1 MENIKLET
9 TGQKHT
15 KTLDTLAID
24 IKKLIANISKGKP
37 AKVSEEQLNRFLTN
51 IKEAFLAWNNPD
63 RKKQGML
70 RMSVL
75 GKPPRQLWFD
85 RFSPKKYLAGDD
97 SLNLKFLYG
106 HLLEH
111 LVLFLA
117 ELAGHKVEDQQK
129 KVEVDGITG
138 HLDSKIDGE
147 VCDVKSASSFSFKK
161 FKSGELL
168 SDDPFGYHAQIAGY
182 EQAEG
187 TSKGAFL
194 VIDKVSGDICLYQPD
209 DLAKP
214 NASHLI
220 KTLKETLEKKE
231 PPEEKCFPLSNT
243 KAGNK
248 ELAIGCQW
256 CQHKFECYKD
266 SNNGKGL
273 RIFKYANKNVYLAEV
288 NKEPNVEEITHK
300 FKEELKTFNK
310 KYA

>member
-15 KTLDTLAID
+15 KTLDTLAVD
-24 IKKLIANISKGKP
+24 IKNLIANISKGKP

-51 IKEAFLAWNNPD
+51 IKDAFLAWNNPD

-117 ELAGHKVEDQQK
+117 ELAGHKIEDQQK

-161 FKSGELL
+161 FKNGEILN
-168 SDDPFGYHAQIAGY
+168 DDPFGYHAQLSGY
-182 EQAEG
+182 EEAEG
-187 TSKGAFL
+187 TKNGGFL
-194 VIDKVSGDICLYQPD
+194 VVDKSSGDICFYKPE

-214 NASHLI
+214 DTRSLI
-220 KTLKETLEKKE
+220 KDLNTKLASDT
-231 PPEEKCFPLSNT
+231 PPERCYELKTEKN
-243 KAGNK
+243 GNK
-248 ELAIGCQW
+248 ILPVGCQF
-256 CQHKFECYKD
+256 CIHKFECYADVNK
-266 SNNGKGL
+266 GKGL
-273 RIFKYANKNVYLAEV
+273 RVFKYSNKNVFIADV
-288 NKEPNVEEITHK
+288 VKEPNVEDIT
-300 FKEELKTFNK
+300 KEFTDGIKTQ
-310 KYA
+310 ALAS